1 MHSKTGRAIKDYGLD
16 DTESWKD
23 YVMEMAVNWGDDL
36 VKGVFENEDE
46 YTCLNRKESSHD

>member
-1 MHSKTGRAIKDYGLD
+1 
-16 DTESWKD
+16 
-23 YVMEMAVNWGDDL
+23 MEMAVNWGDDL